1 MSDDLLYEV
10 RDGIAHA
17 TLNRPQA
24 RNALTFEMYDGL
36 AKIAAQIA
44 ADPAIG
50 VLVIRGAGDKAF
62 ASGSEISQFQGFKG
76 GADGVAYERHL
87 DQVLSALE
95 CCPKPVIAAISGACT
110 GGGATIAAVCD
121 LRIGTRSTR
130 IGVPVART
138 LGNCLSVASL
148 SRFVNLIGA
157 ARTTEM
163 MLTARLI
170 EADEACSLG
179 FLNEVVDGAEA
190 LDARVDELARTVAA
204 LAPLTLRVTKEQRRR
219 MRAATIAAVTDA
231 DLVALCYGSGDFKQG
246 VAAFVARRAP
256 QWRGN

>member
-1 MSDDLLYEV
+1 MSNDLLYEV

-24 RNALTFEMYDGL
+24 RNALTYEMYDGL
-36 AKIAAQIA
+36 GNIAARIA
-44 ADPAIG
+44 EDPAIG
-50 VLVIRGAGDKAF
+50 ALVIRGAGDKAF
-62 ASGSEISQFQGFKG
+62 ASGSEISQFLGFKG
-76 GADGVAYERHL
+76 GDDGVAYERRL

-110 GGGATIAAVCD
+110 GGGAAIAAVCD

-148 SRFVNLIGA
+148 ARFVSLIGA

-170 EADEACSLG
+170 EAEEARDLG
-179 FLNEVVDGAEA
+179 FLNEVLDSAEA
-190 LDARVDELARTVAA
+190 LDARVEELARSVAA
-204 LAPLTLRVTKEQRRR
+204 LAPLTLRVTKEQMRR
-219 MRAATIAAVTDA
+219 MRAASIAALNDD
-231 DLVALCYGSGDFKQG
+231 DLVALCYGSEDFKQG
-246 VAAFVARRAP
+246 VEAFVARRTP
-256 QWRGN
+256 RWQGR